1 MVRNFRLMLPSYKE
15 QTTIAKVLQDVDDE
29 LDLLRKR
36 LVKTKDVKQG
46 MKQELLTGRIW
57 LPVEEVA

>member
-1 MVRNFRLMLPSYKE
+1 MLPSYKE